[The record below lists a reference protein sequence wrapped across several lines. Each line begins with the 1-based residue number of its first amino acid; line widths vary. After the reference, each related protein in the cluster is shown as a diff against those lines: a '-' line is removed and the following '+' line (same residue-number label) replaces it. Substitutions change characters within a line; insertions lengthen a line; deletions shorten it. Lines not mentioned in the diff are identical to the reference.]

1 MLPGIICTSSQGRFS
16 WRSVYGIPIHRRSV
30 RSGSISLEILAHG
43 RRRPEIRNLQIR
55 SDYQGIV
62 LKRPPKGF
70 ETDHELIEE
79 LKWKDY
85 IAARDVSE
93 SFLTDATLPQELA
106 RLFKIGTPLMK
117 FLCSALAVPF

>member
-1 MLPGIICTSSQGRFS
+1 VALGVWHPDPPSLRAIREHIVGDPRS
-16 WRSVYGIPIHRRSV
+16 WKKASRNKKFTDTFRL
-30 RSGSISLEILAHG
+30 SGD
-43 RRRPEIRNLQIR
+43 R
-55 SDYQGIV
+55 